1 MMVNRSPSGPSS
13 LGFAVTLMVVPIVP
27 IVTSLVSNPV
37 TRRFVMALPRFRHR
51 GVVVTHQKLLKR

>member
-1 MMVNRSPSGPSS
+1 MVMMVNRSPSGPSS

-37 TRRFVMALPRFRHR
+37 TRRFVMALPRFA
-51 GVVVTHQKLLKR
+51 TAAL